1 MIAERARL
9 TIKEGEAEAFEATFP
24 RIAPLFLRAKGC
36 HGVKFERVIE
46 TPSAYVLVVEWTG
59 RVRIGPH

>member
-1 MIAERARL
+1 MITERARL
-9 TIKEGEAEAFEATFP
+9 AIREGEAEAFEAIFP

-46 TPSAYVLVVEWTG
+46 TPSTYVLVAEWTG